1 VTFSLGVWVP
11 GYGGGGPVADRLA
24 PMRAARSNIAFT
36 VTLGAA
42 LFLGAVVMAG
52 ILLAS
57 GAPDAVAI
65 GVVLA
70 AIPVGPVIGC
80 YLWLDRYE
88 PEPRSLLLLGLG
100 WGAFIATSGALFLQA
115 FDSFAF
121 GPSEAIESVLVA
133 PITEEAAK
141 GLFIL
146 LLLSYRRAEFDGILD
161 GLVYAGMV
169 GIGFAFM
176 ENILYLSSA
185 YVGDDGQLGGIESA
199 VGLFIVRGIGSPFAH
214 PFFTAFLGI
223 GVGIAVSSRRKA
235 VRVLAPT
242 IGYLLAVAA
251 HAAWNGS
258 LLIDGGDGAIMA
270 YLLLMVPAF
279 CVMVAFAIWSRRRE
293 GVLLATSLT
302 DCAGRGFLDA
312 REVPWLTRIPAR
324 KACRKYA
331 AQQGGPDAL
340 AAMKTYQ
347 SEAIEL
353 GFLHHRFLR
362 GTAPARYEE
371 LGQAHV
377 QRMFALRPRLVW
389 PQVAGALR

>member
-1 VTFSLGVWVP
+1 
-11 GYGGGGPVADRLA
+11 
-24 PMRAARSNIAFT
+24 MRSARSNIAFT

-42 LFLGAVVMAG
+42 LLLGAVLMAV

-65 GVVLA
+65 GLVLA

-100 WGAFIATSGALFLQA
+100 WGAFIATSAAIFLQA
-115 FDSFAF
+115 FDAFAF
-121 GPSEAIESVLVA
+121 GPGEAVESVLVA
-133 PITEEAAK
+133 PVTEEAAK

-146 LLLSYRRAEFDGILD
+146 LLLLYRRAELDGILD
-161 GLVYAGMV
+161 GIVYAGMV
-169 GIGFAFM
+169 GVGFAFT

-185 YVGDDGQLGGIESA
+185 YIGEDNQPGGLDNAIA
-199 VGLFIVRGIGSPFAH
+199 LFVVRGIGSPFAH
-214 PFFTAFLGI
+214 PFFTAFVGI
-223 GVGIAVSSRRKA
+223 GVGIAVGSRSRQ
-235 VRVLAPT
+235 VRILAPT
-242 IGYLLAVAA
+242 LGYLLAVGS

-258 LLIDGGDGAIMA
+258 LLIDGGSGAIAA

-279 CVMVAFAIWSRRRE
+279 FVMVAFAVWSRRRE

-324 KACRKYA
+324 KACRKHA
-331 AQQGGPDAL
+331 ARHGGPEAL
-340 AAMKTYQ
+340 AAMKSYQ
-347 SEAIEL
+347 VEAIEL

-377 QRMFALRPRLVW
+377 QRMFALRPQLVW

>member
-1 VTFSLGVWVP
+1 MTRV
-11 GYGGGGPVADRLA
+11 
-24 PMRAARSNIAFT
+24 RSNIAFT

-42 LFLGAVVMAG
+42 LFLGAVVMAV

-57 GAPDAVAI
+57 GAPDALAL

-100 WGAFIATSGALFLQA
+100 WGAFIATSAAIFLQA
-115 FDSFAF
+115 FDAFAF
-121 GPSEAIESVLVA
+121 GPGEATESVLVA
-133 PITEEAAK
+133 PVTEEAAK

-146 LLLSYRRAEFDGILD
+146 LLLGYRRAELDGVLDGI
-161 GLVYAGMV
+161 VYAGMV

-185 YVGDDGQLGGIESA
+185 YVGDDGHVGGIEGA
-199 VGLFIVRGIGSPFAH
+199 VSLFVIRGIGSPFAH
-214 PFFTAFLGI
+214 PFFTAFTGI
-223 GVGIAVSSRRKA
+223 GIGIAVGARSRP
-235 VRVLAPT
+235 VRIAAPVGGFVLAV
-242 IGYLLAVAA
+242 GA
-251 HAAWNGS
+251 HAAWNAS
-258 LLIDGGDGAIMA
+258 LLIDGGTGAVTA
-270 YLLLMVPAF
+270 YVGLMVPAF
-279 CVMVAFAIWSRRRE
+279 LVMVAFAIWSRRRE
-293 GVLLATSLT
+293 GVLLAHSLA
-302 DCAGRGFLDA
+302 DCARRGFLDA

-324 KACRKYA
+324 KACRRHALRTGGA
-331 AQQGGPDAL
+331 AAL

-377 QRMFALRPRLVW
+377 ARMFSLRPLLLW
-389 PQVAGALR
+389 PQPQLVGVPR